1 MYNEDAMISLQ
12 HYLSQSTILDEYSVA
27 SLIQFWQKSKV
38 LKSKETLL
46 NFNQQDSNL
55 YFVINGCVR
64 LFVIDSKG
72 EEINMG
78 FGYKNSLITCFQ
90 TFISGKPSLIS
101 IEAILDTQLLC
112 ISKKDLTSLMAENS
126 QIAKW
131 YQSMLEITL
140 SGHIQRQVELLTL
153 KPDERYNVFMM
164 RSGHLINTIPLKLIA
179 SYLMMKPE
187 TLSRIKAKIS

>member
-1 MYNEDAMISLQ
+1 MTLKQ
-12 HYLSQSTILDEYSVA
+12 YLIQSNILDEDA
-27 SLIQFWQKSKV
+27 IALLLQFWQKTKV

-55 YFVINGCVR
+55 YFVLNGCVR

-78 FGYKNSLITCFQ
+78 FGYENSLITCFQ

-112 ISKKDLTSLMAENS
+112 ISKKDLTNLMVENP

-140 SGHIQRQVELLTL
+140 SGHIQRQVELLTF
-153 KPDERYNVFMM
+153 KPQERYDVFIK

-187 TLSRIKAKIS
+187 TLSRIRSKIS